1 MAASRKDSRGYALRT
16 GECQRKDG
24 RYSFS
29 YTDKNGKRH
38 SIYEKDLMELR
49 KRERAIVR
57 DIEDGLDP
65 QKAER
70 ITLNQVY
77 DAYMAQKYNLKE
89 TTKVNYIYTYDHFVR
104 ETFGKRRIATIKYTD
119 IKTFYYSLMT

>member
-38 SIYEKDLMELR
+38 TIYEKDL
-49 KRERAIVR
+49 IVGAR
-57 DIEDGLDP
+57 IEVV
-65 QKAER
+65 
-70 ITLNQVY
+70 QVRHGNFLT
-77 DAYMAQKYNLKE
+77 QKYNGKQMEEWTWLHSTQRNLK
-89 TTKVNYIYTYDHFVR
+89 
-104 ETFGKRRIATIKYTD
+104 KRK
-119 IKTFYYSLMT
+119 